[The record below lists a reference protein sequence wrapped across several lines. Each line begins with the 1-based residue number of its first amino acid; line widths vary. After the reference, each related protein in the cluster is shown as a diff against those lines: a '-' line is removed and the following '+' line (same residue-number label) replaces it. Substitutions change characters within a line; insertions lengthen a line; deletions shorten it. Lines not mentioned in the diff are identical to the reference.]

1 MKHRKKKNQSNVE
14 ATVKTSAVAF
24 DSRMQ
29 LLIIACSA
37 LLIYLPTLSYQLTYY
52 DDATLI
58 ENMSK
63 FIIGGQPFFELFS
76 QSVFGSTQGN
86 GDYFYRPLLNL
97 TFYFDSLIYGNS
109 LTGFHLT
116 NLIIHAATSCLLYL
130 LFLKLKFNRLLAFT
144 VTLLF
149 AVHPALV
156 QAVAWIPG
164 RNDTLLTLT
173 ALASILFLLHY
184 ADNGKPFYLALHF
197 LMFFMSL
204 LTKETAVL
212 LPVVFY
218 LTRKLDVNDRK
229 KGVQHAKAAV
239 GSYGLILGW
248 VFFIVIFFGVRSV
261 VLGDSVGMPLTFA
274 FENFIHNFPALPQY
288 IGKLLLPFNLS
299 VFPILR
305 DTTYVFAIVTIVGL
319 MYLLSVSKN
328 LRKNYVLLS
337 VGWLIL
343 FLLPAILRTSADYE
357 SVFLEHRLYFPMAG
371 FLILCMETD
380 FVKNIS
386 MDKPLSKIIIA
397 GIIVLFA
404 FLNIRHSNHFKD
416 EYSYWFSAVSTSP
429 NSSFAHKGL
438 GTSYLTSGN
447 STNAIKE
454 YETAIQLN
462 PALKEVRNNLGR
474 IYLNN
479 GQLEKAGHLFD
490 EELSINPSNAVC
502 YYNQAL
508 LRLKQN
514 SVQEAEVLIRKSIAL
529 DPEYRDAQN
538 DLCVILAMQK
548 KYEEAVQLCIYI
560 LKQDPAY
567 ESAKNNLRLIFA
579 AWKDAAKISY
589 YNNELKA
596 MGITI

>member
-1 MKHRKKKNQSNVE
+1 MGMKQRKNKNQNNVE
-14 ATVKTSAVAF
+14 ATVNPSAVAF

-29 LLIIACSA
+29 LFIIACSA
-37 LLIYLPTLSYQLTYY
+37 MLIYLPSLSYQLTYY

-63 FIIGGQPFFELFS
+63 FITGRESFFELFS
-76 QSVFGSTQGN
+76 QSVFGTSQGS

-97 TFYFDSLIYGNS
+97 TFYFDSLINGNS
-109 LTGFHLT
+109 LIGFHIT
-116 NLIIHAATSCLLYL
+116 NLIIHAAASCLLYL
-130 LFLKLKFNRLLAFT
+130 FFLKLKFNRLLSFT
-144 VTLLF
+144 VTLIF

-164 RNDTLLTLT
+164 RNDALLTLT

-184 ADNGKPFYLALHF
+184 TDNGKPFYLALHF
-197 LMFFMSL
+197 LLFFMSL

-218 LTRKLDVNDRK
+218 LTRKLDVNDK
-229 KGVQHAKAAV
+229 PKDAV
-239 GSYGLILGW
+239 SSYGLILGW
-248 VFFIVIFFGVRSV
+248 VFFIVIFFGVRSA
-261 VLGDSVGMPLTFA
+261 VLGASVGMPLTFA
-274 FENFIHNFPALPQY
+274 FENFIHNLPALPQY

-319 MYLLSVSKN
+319 MYLLYVSKN
-328 LRKNYVLLS
+328 LRKNYILLS
-337 VGWLIL
+337 VCWLFL

-357 SVFLEHRLYFPMAG
+357 SVFLEHRLYFPMVG
-371 FLILCMETD
+371 FLMLCMETD
-380 FVKNIS
+380 LVKNIS
-386 MDKPLSKIIIA
+386 TDKPVSKIIIA

-404 FLNIRHSNHFKD
+404 ILNIRHSNHFKD

-502 YYNQAL
+502 YYNLAL

-514 SVQEAEVLIRKSIAL
+514 SVKEAEVLIRKSIAL

-567 ESAKNNLRLIFA
+567 ESAKSNLRLIFV

-589 YNNELKA
+589 YNNELKT

>member
-1 MKHRKKKNQSNVE
+1 MGMKQRKNKNQNNVE
-14 ATVKTSAVAF
+14 ATVNPSAVAF

-29 LLIIACSA
+29 LFIIACSA
-37 LLIYLPTLSYQLTYY
+37 MLIYLPSLSYQLTYY

-63 FIIGGQPFFELFS
+63 FITGRESFFELFS
-76 QSVFGSTQGN
+76 QSVFGTSQGS

-97 TFYFDSLIYGNS
+97 TFYFDSLINGNS
-109 LTGFHLT
+109 LIGFHIT
-116 NLIIHAATSCLLYL
+116 NLIIHAAASCLLYL
-130 LFLKLKFNRLLAFT
+130 FFLKLKFNRLLSFT
-144 VTLLF
+144 VTLIF

-164 RNDTLLTLT
+164 RNDALLTLT

-184 ADNGKPFYLALHF
+184 TDNGKPFYLALHF
-197 LMFFMSL
+197 LLFFMSL

-212 LPVVFY
+212 LPVVVY
-218 LTRKLDVNDRK
+218 LTRKLDVNDK
-229 KGVQHAKAAV
+229 PKDAV
-239 GSYGLILGW
+239 SSYGLILGW
-248 VFFIVIFFGVRSV
+248 VFFIVIFFGVRSA
-261 VLGDSVGMPLTFA
+261 VLGASVGMPLTFA
-274 FENFIHNFPALPQY
+274 FENFIHNLPALPQY

-319 MYLLSVSKN
+319 MYLLYVSKN
-328 LRKNYVLLS
+328 LRKNYILLS
-337 VGWLIL
+337 VCWLFL

-357 SVFLEHRLYFPMAG
+357 SVFLEHRLYFPMVG
-371 FLILCMETD
+371 FLMLCMETD
-380 FVKNIS
+380 LVKNIS
-386 MDKPLSKIIIA
+386 TDKPVSKIIIA

-404 FLNIRHSNHFKD
+404 ILNIRHSNHFKD

-502 YYNQAL
+502 YYNLAL

-514 SVQEAEVLIRKSIAL
+514 SVKEAEVLIRKSIAL
-529 DPEYRDAQN
+529 DPDYRDAQN

-560 LKQDPAY
+560 LKQDPDY
-567 ESAKNNLRLIFA
+567 ESAKSNLRLIFE

-589 YNNELKA
+589 YNNELKT

>member
-1 MKHRKKKNQSNVE
+1 MGMKQRKKKNQSNVE
-14 ATVKTSAVAF
+14 ATVKPSAVAF

-29 LLIIACSA
+29 LFIIACSA
-37 LLIYLPTLSYQLTYY
+37 MLIYLPTLSYQLTYY

-63 FIIGGQPFFELFS
+63 FIIGRQPFFELFS
-76 QSVFGSTQGN
+76 QSVFGTSQGS

-97 TFYFDSLIYGNS
+97 TFYFDSLINGNS
-109 LTGFHLT
+109 LTGFHIT
-116 NLIIHAATSCLLYL
+116 NLIIHAVSSCLLFL
-130 LFLKLKFNRLLAFT
+130 LFVKIKFNRQLAFA
-144 VTLLF
+144 VTLIF
-149 AVHPALV
+149 TVHPALV

-164 RNDTLLTLT
+164 RNDALLTLT

-184 ADNGKPFYLALHF
+184 AYNGKPFYLALHF
-197 LMFFMSL
+197 LLFFMSL

-218 LTRKLDVNDRK
+218 LTRRLDVNDK
-229 KGVQHAKAAV
+229 PKVAV
-239 GSYGLILGW
+239 SSYGLILGW

-261 VLGDSVGMPLTFA
+261 VLGASVGMPITFA
-274 FENFIHNFPALPQY
+274 FENFIHNLPALPQY

-337 VGWLIL
+337 VGWLFL

-380 FVKNIS
+380 LVKNIS
-386 MDKPLSKIIIA
+386 MDKPVSKIIVA

-416 EYSYWFSAVSTSP
+416 EYSYWFNAVSTSP

-502 YYNQAL
+502 YYNLAL

-514 SVQEAEVLIRKSIAL
+514 SVKEAEVLIRKSIAL

-548 KYEEAVQLCIYI
+548 KYEEAVQLCINI

-567 ESAKNNLRLIFA
+567 ESAKSNLRLIFV
-579 AWKDAAKISY
+579 AWKDAEKISY
-589 YNNELKA
+589 YNNVLIT

>member
-1 MKHRKKKNQSNVE
+1 MGMKQRKNKNQNNVE
-14 ATVKTSAVAF
+14 ATVNPSAVAF

-29 LLIIACSA
+29 LFIIACSA
-37 LLIYLPTLSYQLTYY
+37 MLIYLPSLSYQLTYY

-63 FIIGGQPFFELFS
+63 FITGRESFFELFS
-76 QSVFGSTQGN
+76 QSVFGTSQGS

-97 TFYFDSLIYGNS
+97 TFYFDSLINGNS
-109 LTGFHLT
+109 LIGFHIT
-116 NLIIHAATSCLLYL
+116 NLIIHAAASCLLYL
-130 LFLKLKFNRLLAFT
+130 FFLKLKFNRLLSFT
-144 VTLLF
+144 VTLIF

-164 RNDTLLTLT
+164 RNDALLTLT

-184 ADNGKPFYLALHF
+184 TDNGKPFYLALHF
-197 LMFFMSL
+197 LLFFMSL

-218 LTRKLDVNDRK
+218 LTRKLDVNDK
-229 KGVQHAKAAV
+229 PKDAV
-239 GSYGLILGW
+239 SSYGLILGW
-248 VFFIVIFFGVRSV
+248 VFFIVIFFGVRSA
-261 VLGDSVGMPLTFA
+261 VLGASVGMPLTFA
-274 FENFIHNFPALPQY
+274 FENFIHNLPALPQY

-319 MYLLSVSKN
+319 MYLLYVSKN
-328 LRKNYVLLS
+328 LRKNYILLS
-337 VGWLIL
+337 VCWLFL

-357 SVFLEHRLYFPMAG
+357 SVFLEHRLYFPMVG
-371 FLILCMETD
+371 FLMLCMETD
-380 FVKNIS
+380 LVKNIS
-386 MDKPLSKIIIA
+386 TDKPVSKIIIA

-404 FLNIRHSNHFKD
+404 ILNIRHSNHFKD

-502 YYNQAL
+502 YYNLAL

-514 SVQEAEVLIRKSIAL
+514 SVKEAEVLIRKSIAL
-529 DPEYRDAQN
+529 DPDYRDAQN

-560 LKQDPAY
+560 LKQDPDY
-567 ESAKNNLRLIFA
+567 ESAKSNLRLIFE

-589 YNNELKA
+589 YNNELKT

>member
-1 MKHRKKKNQSNVE
+1 MKQRKNKNQNNVE
-14 ATVKTSAVAF
+14 ATVNPSAVAF

-29 LLIIACSA
+29 LFIIACSA
-37 LLIYLPTLSYQLTYY
+37 MLIYLPSLSYQLTYY

-63 FIIGGQPFFELFS
+63 FITGRESFFELFS
-76 QSVFGSTQGN
+76 QSVFGTSQGS

-97 TFYFDSLIYGNS
+97 TFYFDSLINGNS
-109 LTGFHLT
+109 LIGFHIT
-116 NLIIHAATSCLLYL
+116 NLIIHAAASCLLYL
-130 LFLKLKFNRLLAFT
+130 FFLKLKFNRLLSFT
-144 VTLLF
+144 VTLIF

-164 RNDTLLTLT
+164 RNDALLTLT

-184 ADNGKPFYLALHF
+184 TDNGKPFYLALHF
-197 LMFFMSL
+197 LLFFMSL

-218 LTRKLDVNDRK
+218 LTRKLDVNDK
-229 KGVQHAKAAV
+229 PKDAV
-239 GSYGLILGW
+239 SSYGLILGW
-248 VFFIVIFFGVRSV
+248 VFFIVIFFGVRSA
-261 VLGDSVGMPLTFA
+261 VLGASVGMPLTFA
-274 FENFIHNFPALPQY
+274 FENFIHNLPALPQY

-319 MYLLSVSKN
+319 MYLLYVSKN
-328 LRKNYVLLS
+328 LRKNYILLS
-337 VGWLIL
+337 VCWLFL

-357 SVFLEHRLYFPMAG
+357 SVFLEHRLYFPMVG
-371 FLILCMETD
+371 FLMLCMETD
-380 FVKNIS
+380 LVKNIS
-386 MDKPLSKIIIA
+386 TDKPVSKIIIA

-404 FLNIRHSNHFKD
+404 ILNIRHSNHFKD

-502 YYNQAL
+502 YYNLAL

-514 SVQEAEVLIRKSIAL
+514 SVKEAEVLIRKSIAL
-529 DPEYRDAQN
+529 DPDYRDAQN

-560 LKQDPAY
+560 LKQDPDY
-567 ESAKNNLRLIFA
+567 ESAKSNLRLIFE

-589 YNNELKA
+589 YNNELKT

>member
-1 MKHRKKKNQSNVE
+1 MGMKQRKNKNQNNVE
-14 ATVKTSAVAF
+14 ATVNPSAVAF

-29 LLIIACSA
+29 LFIIACSA
-37 LLIYLPTLSYQLTYY
+37 MLIYLPSLSYQLTYY

-63 FIIGGQPFFELFS
+63 FITGRESFFELFS
-76 QSVFGSTQGN
+76 QSVFGTSQGS

-97 TFYFDSLIYGNS
+97 TFYFDSLINGNS
-109 LTGFHLT
+109 LIGFHIT
-116 NLIIHAATSCLLYL
+116 NLIIHAAASCLLYL
-130 LFLKLKFNRLLAFT
+130 FFLKLKFNRLLSFT
-144 VTLLF
+144 VTLIF

-164 RNDTLLTLT
+164 RNDALLTLT

-184 ADNGKPFYLALHF
+184 TDNGKPFYLALHF
-197 LMFFMSL
+197 LLFFMSL

-218 LTRKLDVNDRK
+218 LTRKLDVNDK
-229 KGVQHAKAAV
+229 PKDAV
-239 GSYGLILGW
+239 SSYGLILGW
-248 VFFIVIFFGVRSV
+248 VFFIVIFFGVRSA
-261 VLGDSVGMPLTFA
+261 VLGASVGMPLTFA
-274 FENFIHNFPALPQY
+274 FENFIHNLPALPQY

-319 MYLLSVSKN
+319 MYLLYVSKN
-328 LRKNYVLLS
+328 LRKNYILLS
-337 VGWLIL
+337 VCWLFH

-357 SVFLEHRLYFPMAG
+357 SVFLEHRLYFPMVG
-371 FLILCMETD
+371 FLMLCMETD
-380 FVKNIS
+380 LVKNIS
-386 MDKPLSKIIIA
+386 TDKPVSKIIIA

-404 FLNIRHSNHFKD
+404 ILNIRHSNHFKD

-502 YYNQAL
+502 YYNLAL

-514 SVQEAEVLIRKSIAL
+514 SVKEAEVLIRKSIAL
-529 DPEYRDAQN
+529 DPDYRDAQN

-567 ESAKNNLRLIFA
+567 ESAKSNLRLIFV

-589 YNNELKA
+589 YNNELKT